1 MATSINAESVT
12 LQSPTNMEIL
22 VDLNL
27 FSMHIAEIDNDV
39 KKFLNTSQ
47 STISHK
53 VGMDSEDPLAPCSP
67 NLVHPIIP
75 AVQVSTSCLTDTQT
89 KHMLDSEHLHINGPK
104 IVLEPAKG
112 TWKRIGPLKPVLDT
126 KTTTLPSTGPK
137 RKTEDISTMHD
148 SSFDKKQ
155 KLDEE
160 GKSLGKI
167 MANNLGPVVAA

>member
-1 MATSINAESVT
+1 
-12 LQSPTNMEIL
+12 
-22 VDLNL
+22 
-27 FSMHIAEIDNDV
+27 
-39 KKFLNTSQ
+39 
-47 STISHK
+47 
-53 VGMDSEDPLAPCSP
+53 
-67 NLVHPIIP
+67 
-75 AVQVSTSCLTDTQT
+75 
-89 KHMLDSEHLHINGPK
+89 MLDSEHLHINGPK

-160 GKSLGKI
+160 GKRLGKI